1 MKQNTSISTL
11 SGLALARYVLNRL
24 VDQGDSIE
32 RVAEDFDNDE
42 QFILGVV
49 DFLINI
55 GWIKQTESGVYKI
68 TKKGQTNII
77 EREKVIPNFTVY
89 LR

>member
-1 MKQNTSISTL
+1 MKQNTSINTL
-11 SGLALARYVLNRL
+11 SGLALARYVLIRL

-55 GWIKQTESGVYKI
+55 GWIKQTENGVYKI

-77 EREKVIPNFTVY
+77 ERVKVIPNFTVY

>member
-77 EREKVIPNFTVY
+77 EREKVMPNFTVY

>member
-32 RVAEDFDNDE
+32 RLAEDFDNDE